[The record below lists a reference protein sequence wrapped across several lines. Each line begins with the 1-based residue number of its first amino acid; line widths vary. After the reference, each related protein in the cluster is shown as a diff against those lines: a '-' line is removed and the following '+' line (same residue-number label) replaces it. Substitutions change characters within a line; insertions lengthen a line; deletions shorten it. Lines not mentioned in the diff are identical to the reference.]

1 MPKKPNPEIL
11 PSDEILELRKT
22 IQPGLYRIA
31 RDVENPCPDR
41 RTRGSFWLGE
51 TFEKGR
57 YLVVETHTETM
68 WYVTR
73 TSGLVGERT
82 VITRPGSTDSH
93 QRGLRWR
100 RPDSDDPT
108 PYNYG
113 ERADRRDERDLR
125 IEALLPALERVE
137 PSTVKQLFMAART
150 EEREAFSILA
160 FLVATGQLSL
170 AQISTALKA
179 YNNRESSMFWDTLEA
194 YDPERWS
201 EL

>member
-31 RDVENPCPDR
+31 RDVENPCPDL
-41 RTRGSFWLGE
+41 RTRRSFWLSA
-51 TFEKGR
+51 TFEAGR
-57 YLVVETHTETM
+57 YLVVESRTEHL
-68 WYVTR
+68 
-73 TSGLVGERT
+73 GDDPNLPLIERT
-82 VITRPGSTDSH
+82 VITRPGSSYSGER
-93 QRGLRWR
+93 QLRAR
-100 RPDSDDPT
+100 QLGDDPKLF
-108 PYNYG
+108 NYG
-113 ERADRRDERDLR
+113 ERTDKRDERDLR

-137 PSTVKQLFMAART
+137 PSTVKQLFMATST

-170 AQISTALKA
+170 AQISTALKVS
-179 YNNRESSMFWDTLEA
+179 NDRESTTFWDTLEA

>member
-31 RDVENPCPDR
+31 RDVENPCPDL
-41 RTRGSFWLGE
+41 RTRRSFWLSA
-51 TFEKGR
+51 TFEAGR
-57 YLVVETHTETM
+57 YLVVESRTEHL
-68 WYVTR
+68 
-73 TSGLVGERT
+73 GDDPNLPLIERT
-82 VITRPGSTDSH
+82 VITRPGSSYSGER
-93 QRGLRWR
+93 QLRAR
-100 RPDSDDPT
+100 QLGADPKLF
-108 PYNYG
+108 NYG
-113 ERADRRDERDLR
+113 ERTDKRDERDLR
-125 IEALLPALERVE
+125 IEALLPALEHVE
-137 PSTVKQLFMAART
+137 PSTISQLFTASRT
-150 EEREAFSILA
+150 EERSAGFSILA
-160 FLVATGQLSL
+160 FLVATEQLSL